1 MPCLARIT
9 DEALK
14 LPFGDNKHYF
24 YMENV
29 CGNGCDTERCDKCI
43 SKSTTNVQGSRKF
56 DHGLV
61 NGVYTSITHIFDS
74 PWYLKKVS
82 TYGQPSSVVLEQ
94 AMEAQ
99 KKARAG
105 KKVTPIPSSVSSS
118 SLSSASA
125 SVSVSGTASVTSTP
139 KKKAVPRKKAVAQIT
154 PIASSNVVEQL
165 NHPVIQKI
173 SSDAKQ
179 IESTDEPICLTGVTR
194 VVIRP
199 FTHNDVTYWRDS
211 EREKVYRRMKDGR
224 RGEYLGRWDSRLEQI
239 VKDAPDSDA
248 D

>member
-9 DEALK
+9 EEALK
-14 LPFGDNKHYF
+14 LPFGDGKHYF

-29 CGNGCDTERCDKCI
+29 CGNGCDTDLCNKCI
-43 SKSTTNVQGSRKF
+43 SKSTTNVQGSRKI

-61 NGVYTSITHIFDS
+61 NGAYSSVTHIFDS
-74 PWYLKKVS
+74 PWYMKKVG
-82 TYGQPSSVVLEQ
+82 TYGQPSKEVLEQ

-105 KKVTPIPSSVSSS
+105 KKVSAMQSSSSSS
-118 SLSSASA
+118 SLSSASVCT
-125 SVSVSGTASVTSTP
+125 SVPSTP
-139 KKKAVPRKKAVAQIT
+139 TKKAAPRKKAAAPVT
-154 PIASSNVVEQL
+154 PVASSNVVEQL
-165 NHPVIQKI
+165 NHPVIQKV

-179 IESTDEPICLTGVTR
+179 IESTDEPLCLMGVTR

-211 EREKVYRRMKDGR
+211 EREKIYRRMKDGR
-224 RGEYLGRWDSRLEQI
+224 RGEYLGRWNSRLEQI

>member
-9 DEALK
+9 EEALK
-14 LPFGDNKHYF
+14 LPFGDDKHYF

-29 CGNGCDTERCDKCI
+29 CGNGCDTDLCNKCI

-61 NGVYTSITHIFDS
+61 NGAYTSVTHIFGS
-74 PWYLKKVS
+74 PWYLKKVG
-82 TYGQPSSVVLEQ
+82 TYGQPSKEVLEQ

-105 KKVTPIPSSVSSS
+105 KKVSTMHSSSSSS

-125 SVSVSGTASVTSTP
+125 SASVSTAAPSTP
-139 KKKAVPRKKAVAQIT
+139 TKRAAPRKKVVT
-154 PIASSNVVEQL
+154 PVTPSNVVEQL
-165 NHPVIQKI
+165 NHPVIQKL
-173 SSDAKQ
+173 SADVKQ

-239 VKDAPDSDA
+239 IKDAPDSDA

>member
-9 DEALK
+9 DETLK
-14 LPFGDNKHYF
+14 LPFGDEKHYF

-29 CGNGCDTERCDKCI
+29 CGNGCDTDLCNKCI

-61 NGVYTSITHIFDS
+61 NGVYTSVTHIFDS
-74 PWYLKKVS
+74 PWYLKKVG
-82 TYGQPSSVVLEQ
+82 TYGQPSKEILEQ

-99 KKARAG
+99 KKARDG
-105 KKVTPIPSSVSSS
+105 KKVSAMHSSSSSS

-125 SVSVSGTASVTSTP
+125 ST
-139 KKKAVPRKKAVAQIT
+139 KKPAPRKKAVAQVT
-154 PIASSNVVEQL
+154 SVASSNVVEQL
-165 NHPVIQKI
+165 NHPVIQKL
-173 SSDAKQ
+173 SSDTKQ
-179 IESTDEPICLTGVTR
+179 IESTDEPIRLEGVTR

-224 RGEYLGRWDSRLEQI
+224 RGEYLGRWNSRLEQI

>member
-74 PWYLKKVS
+74 PWYLKKVG

-139 KKKAVPRKKAVAQIT
+139 KKKAAPRKKAVAPTT

-199 FTHNDVTYWRDS
+199 FIHNDVTYWRDS

-239 VKDAPDSDA
+239 IKDAPDSDA